1 MFGLPQSTELN
12 RQLPKKSIYSKFR
25 LNTAD
30 RVRFD
35 ADIRKLTI
43 IGEISPATVNI
54 EAGENVTAFY
64 VILVS
69 LRTQDYDEKNIVLLS
84 KLINQSMLFALE
96 YEGKARLAVFCTKL
110 LQAKW
115 VPVKELKIKLIGLN
129 LDAVWEN
136 IIIQVGNVEME
147 KGNTL
152 EEQLAI
158 DEEREKLR
166 RQIERL
172 ERRARSEK
180 QPRRKLEMVQQVKR
194 LKSELSS
201 LIKGE

>member
-30 RVRFD
+30 RARFD

-43 IGEISPATVNI
+43 IGEVSPATVNI
-54 EAGENVTAFY
+54 KAGENITAFY

-69 LRTQDYDEKNIVLLS
+69 LRTQDYDPKNIVLLS
-84 KLINQSMLFALE
+84 KIINQSMLFVLE
-96 YEGKARLAVFCTKL
+96 YEGQARLAVFRTRL
-110 LQAKW
+110 LQAEW
-115 VPVKELKIKLIGLN
+115 VPAQELGIKLTGLN

-136 IIIQVGNVEME
+136 IIIQVGDVEIE
-147 KGNTL
+147 QGNTL
-152 EEQLAI
+152 DQQLAI
-158 DEEREKLR
+158 DEEREKLK
-166 RQIERL
+166 RQIDKL

-180 QPRRKLEMVQQVKR
+180 QPRRKLEMVQEVKVLRQR
-194 LKSELSS
+194 LTN
-201 LIKGE
+201 

>member
-30 RVRFD
+30 RTKFD

-43 IGEISPATVNI
+43 IGEVSPATINI
-54 EAGENVTAFY
+54 AAGENVAVFY
-64 VILVS
+64 VVLVS
-69 LRTQDYDEKNIVLLS
+69 LRTQDYDKKNIALLS
-84 KLINQSMLFALE
+84 KLIDQNMLFSLE
-96 YEGKARLAVFCTKL
+96 YEGKARLAVFRTRL
-110 LQAKW
+110 LHSKW
-115 VPVKELKIKLIGLN
+115 IPIQELNIKLTGLN

-136 IIIQVGNVEME
+136 IIAQVGNVEIE
-147 KGNTL
+147 QGRTL
-152 EEQLAI
+152 DEQLVI

-172 ERRARSEK
+172 ERQARSEK
-180 QPRRKLEMVQQVKR
+180 QPRRKFELVQEIKR
-194 LKSELSS
+194 LSKS
-201 LIKGE
+201 